1 VNFELLYRLPGVR
14 ERLGQALSKAG
25 GRTLLGLSRRSD
37 HEQVDLI
44 VTRCEVND
52 RHGTGVLVRRI
63 FGDGKQAV
71 TVRSDDLY
79 GGDQEFGLARFKVVH
94 GKSPRPGVYAN
105 LLGSLGG
112 LDVRRILCIPYDR
125 DEVRTALAAQ
135 DLFGAPIC
143 TWVMDDQNI
152 EAEGIPDAPLREL
165 FTRSALCLAISSE
178 LQQAYQ
184 AKFGVAFGLAP
195 PAVNPDHLQ
204 LEPTPADPERLA
216 GRRGLVFGNIW
227 GEAWFEGLLG
237 ALDGAAIQVDWH
249 HGGGTPWRRLDPA
262 RLARSGI
269 ANRPF
274 LPEPELVAA
283 LRASPYVL
291 VPSGTLEGDDP
302 HRFIARLSLP
312 SRLVYVVA
320 AAGTPV
326 IVLGHPD
333 TAAARFVTRHG
344 LGLVVPYRR
353 AELAA
358 AVAALCTPQAQARHR
373 AAAARLAP
381 ALSAAEMADW
391 IWRSLEAGQPA
402 DDRFVPLE
410 TTP

>member
-1 VNFELLYRLPGVR
+1 
-14 ERLGQALSKAG
+14 
-25 GRTLLGLSRRSD
+25 
-37 HEQVDLI
+37 
-44 VTRCEVND
+44 
-52 RHGTGVLVRRI
+52 
-63 FGDGKQAV
+63 
-71 TVRSDDLY
+71 
-79 GGDQEFGLARFKVVH
+79 
-94 GKSPRPGVYAN
+94 
-105 LLGSLGG
+105 
-112 LDVRRILCIPYDR
+112 
-125 DEVRTALAAQ
+125 
-135 DLFGAPIC
+135 
-143 TWVMDDQNI
+143 
-152 EAEGIPDAPLREL
+152 
-165 FTRSALCLAISSE
+165 
-178 LQQAYQ
+178 
-184 AKFGVAFGLAP
+184 
-195 PAVNPDHLQ
+195 
-204 LEPTPADPERLA
+204 
-216 GRRGLVFGNIW
+216 
-227 GEAWFEGLLG
+227 
-237 ALDGAAIQVDWH
+237 
-249 HGGGTPWRRLDPA
+249 
-262 RLARSGI
+262 
-269 ANRPF
+269 
-274 LPEPELVAA
+274 VAA